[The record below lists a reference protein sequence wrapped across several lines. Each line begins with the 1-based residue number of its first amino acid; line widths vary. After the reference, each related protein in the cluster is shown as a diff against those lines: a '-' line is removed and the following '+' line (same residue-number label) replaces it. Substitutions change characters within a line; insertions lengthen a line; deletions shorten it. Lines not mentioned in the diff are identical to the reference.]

1 MSRVDACRVDGFRI
15 EARGVA
21 SIEDDITL
29 KWNEKSYLTD
39 DVALKWNLASYLI
52 DDVILK
58 WNTLI
63 SVQDDITIKWHCT
76 IGVVDDVTLKWDQ
89 KNNVIDDI
97 ILKWNDAFVTSD
109 IIIKWSDGWLAD
121 DITLKWNNINFVDDD
136 ITLKWNERSF
146 IQDDI
151 TLKWNLRSY
160 LIDDIILKWNNL
172 HYVADDITLKWIE
185 RSFVTPCCVCCMYL
199 KLKWHQRSYAYD
211 DVTLKWNLRS
221 YLIDDV
227 ILKWNNLHY
236 VTDDITIKWHEGPPL
251 PGLVDYLE
259 VITVQG
265 GVIYPDMI
273 TVRADLKPFGTLD
286 RYILHL
292 KEPIPEDSKC
302 RLYLKGSVIYLEGLS
317 RSCIQRYTA
326 DESYYEVEVR
336 EYAEILKPIEPKGGL
351 YLGKETWENVTVS
364 QLLASVEPPDNS
376 DIVGLI
382 YMAASAVDFEF
393 WAVHDAENGIYK
405 FEYEGA
411 AFSISTVY
419 QDATALTERVSAVAL
434 ESASGWYHDESNK
447 ILYVRL
453 TDDTSPYYHVVSVPY
468 IWDGIMPVRLGVVS
482 SGGSTNIAYW
492 ETANGD
498 IPLETIN
505 TLLLAVGLEAEAS
518 VRNGVCYIDV
528 TDRAGAGTVGTPAQF
543 YHATE
548 NIKDITEIILNDA
561 RYTVAGVILS
571 GYGSGSGAVH
581 AGAFR
586 NMGRG
591 GRKVRLD
598 DASMHSTTQ
607 AQDYVANYL
616 DDAYLPAHG
625 VTFDVPLVVGPTIDT
640 RRVGD
645 TIKVEIP
652 KAFFNQVLRIQELKP
667 EIAKNNL
674 TITAGDAVYSLES
687 QLQALKSANEKY
699 RRHLED
705 TMESYQFEWDDINLD
720 HVTALSETFDIDS
733 DVLDFQKLEV
743 SVSIQN
749 YRTDMKQITQ
759 PGLSHAHGGSAG
771 PGGTSHGGHDV
782 SEDEES
788 DSSAD
793 TPTSVATDLHT
804 HDFETG
810 APDETT
816 TVPTSGHIHDQG
828 TLATSASGASTTN
841 AVTSLG
847 VSSCTATNCTKSF
860 YACITGTVAV
870 IASNHTHAISGST
883 GAPNNTVNVASN
895 LHQHTG
901 TTAAPNAG
909 AGMLIS
915 LDALGHTHPIAGKK
929 TDTIEDSFT
938 PAIDV
943 MLAESISNDLG
954 IEKSEPGSTPEMY
967 LAVEIDGTPITG
979 SPFVIGEAGAYT
991 YNEEDEIW
999 ELSDDVGPVSI
1010 ADAITTTG
1018 THTVG
1023 VSLSNKTSP
1032 GSACKVMASVRING
1046 RFYVSIIST

>member
-15 EARGVA
+15 ERRGVA
-21 SIEDDITL
+21 SPEDDITL
-29 KWNEKSYLTD
+29 KWDLISYLTND
-39 DVALKWNLASYLI
+39 ITLKWNLASYLI
-52 DDVILK
+52 DDVTLK

-63 SVQDDITIKWHCT
+63 SAQDDITLKWNCLSDVIDDITIKWNEKYF
-76 IGVVDDVTLKWDQ
+76 VQ
-89 KNNVIDDI
+89 DDI
-97 ILKWNDAFVTSD
+97 TLKWNDAFVTSD
-109 IIIKWSDGWLAD
+109 IIIKWSDGWVAD
-121 DITLKWNNINFVDDD
+121 DVILKWNN
-136 ITLKWNERSF
+136 LHF

-151 TLKWNLRSY
+151 TLKWDERSFVQDDITLKWNLISY
-160 LIDDIILKWNNL
+160 LTDDITLKWNLKSALIDDIILKWNNL
-172 HYVADDITLKWIE
+172 HFVEDDITLKWDLI
-185 RSFVTPCCVCCMYL
+185 SYL
-199 KLKWHQRSYAYD
+199 TND
-211 DVTLKWNLRS
+211 ITLKWNLAS
-221 YLIDDV
+221 YLIDDI

-265 GVIYPDMI
+265 DVIYPDMV

-336 EYAEILKPIEPKGGL
+336 EYSEILKPIEPKGGL
-351 YLGKETWENVTVS
+351 YLVKESWENVTVS
-364 QLLASVEPPDNS
+364 QLLASAEPPDNS
-376 DIVGLI
+376 DIIGVI
-382 YMAASAVDFEF
+382 YMAASAIDFEF
-393 WAVHDAENGIYK
+393 WAIYDAENAIYS
-405 FEYEGA
+405 FSYEGA

-419 QDATALTERVSAVAL
+419 QDATALTERVSAAAL
-434 ESASGWYHDESNK
+434 ESVSGWYHDTVNK

-518 VRNGVCYIDV
+518 VRNGICYIDV
-528 TDRAGAGTVGTPAQF
+528 TDRAGAGTVGNPAQF

-548 NIKDITEIILNDA
+548 NIKDVNEIILNDA
-561 RYTVAGVILS
+561 RYAVAGVILS
-571 GYGSGSGAVH
+571 GYGSGAGAVH

-598 DASMHSTTQ
+598 DSAMHSTTQ
-607 AQDYVANYL
+607 AQNYTTNYL

-625 VTFDVPLVVGPTIDT
+625 VTFDVPLTVGASIDK

-652 KAFFNQVLRIQELKP
+652 DAFFNQVLRIQELKP

-720 HVTALSETFDIDS
+720 HLVDLEETFDIDS

-749 YRTDMKQITQ
+749 FRTDIKQVTQ
-759 PGLSHAHGGSAG
+759 PGMSHAHGGSAG

-782 SEDEES
+782 SEDEAS
-788 DSSAD
+788 DAAGD
-793 TPTSVATDLHT
+793 APTAVATELHVHDFTTSV
-804 HDFETG
+804 
-810 APDETT
+810 PDETT
-816 TVPTSGHIHDQG
+816 SVPTEGHIHDEG
-828 TLATSASGASTTN
+828 TLAVTASSAGTTN
-841 AVTSLG
+841 AVTSMG
-847 VSSCTATNCTKSF
+847 VASCIAVNCTRSF
-860 YACITGTVAV
+860 YSCITGTVAV
-870 IASNHTHAISGST
+870 IASSHTHPIAGST
-883 GAPNNTVNVASN
+883 GAPNNTVNVASS

-901 TTAAPNAG
+901 TTDAVKDVEG
-909 AGMLIS
+909 ATIS
-915 LDALGHTHPIAGKK
+915 LDALGHSHPVAGVK
-929 TDTIEDSFT
+929 TNDSGDTFT

-943 MLAESISNDLG
+943 FLDESLLVDLG
-954 IEKSEPGSTPEMY
+954 IEKSEAGSSPEMY
-967 LAVEIDGTPITG
+967 LTVEIDGTPITG
-979 SPFVIGEAGAYT
+979 SPFVVGEAGAYT

-1010 ADAITTTG
+1010 VDAITSTG

>member
-21 SIEDDITL
+21 SPETDLAL
-29 KWNEKSYLTD
+29 KWNELAYISDYLTLKWD
-39 DVALKWNLASYLI
+39 QTSYPIAYLKLKWNELAYVEDALT
-52 DDVILK
+52 LK

-63 SVQDDITIKWHCT
+63 SVEDN
-76 IGVVDDVTLKWDQ
+76 L
-89 KNNVIDDI
+89 
-97 ILKWNDAFVTSD
+97 
-109 IIIKWSDGWLAD
+109 
-121 DITLKWNNINFVDDD
+121 
-136 ITLKWNERSF
+136 TLKWNELAF
-146 IQDDI
+146 VDD
-151 TLKWNLRSY
+151 
-160 LIDDIILKWNNL
+160 
-172 HYVADDITLKWIE
+172 
-185 RSFVTPCCVCCMYL
+185 YL
-199 KLKWHQRSYAYD
+199 KLKWNEAAYVAD
-211 DVTLKWNLRS
+211 YLTLKWNELAYIAD
-221 YLIDDV
+221 YLT
-227 ILKWNNLHY
+227 LKWNTLIAVQDDLTLKWNELAY
-236 VTDDITIKWHEGPPL
+236 VSDYLTLKWNELAYISDYLTLKWNTLIAAQDFLTLKWHQGPPL

-259 VITVQG
+259 VITAQG
-265 GVIYPDMI
+265 DVIYPDMV

-286 RYILHL
+286 RYVLHL

-302 RLYLKGSVIYLEGLS
+302 RLYLKGSVIFLEGLS
-317 RSCIQRYTA
+317 RSCIQRYTS

-351 YLGKETWENVTVS
+351 YLVRESWENVTVS
-364 QLLASVEPPDNS
+364 QLLASAEPPDNS
-376 DIVGLI
+376 DIIGLI
-382 YMAASAVDFEF
+382 YMAASAIDFEF
-393 WAVHDAENGIYK
+393 WAVHDAENGIYS
-405 FEYEGA
+405 FTYEGA

-419 QDATALTERVSAVAL
+419 QDATALTERVSAAAL
-434 ESASGWYHDESNK
+434 ESASGWYHDENNK

-518 VRNGVCYIDV
+518 VRNGICYIDV
-528 TDRAGAGTVGTPAQF
+528 SDRAGAGTVGNPAQF
-543 YHATE
+543 YHSND
-548 NIKDITEIILNDA
+548 NIKDVTEIILNDA

-607 AQDYVANYL
+607 AQDYATNYL
-616 DDAYLPAHG
+616 NDAYLPAHG
-625 VTFDVPLVVGPTIDT
+625 VTFDVPLGLGDWIDK

-720 HVTALSETFDIDS
+720 HLTELSESFDIDS
-733 DVLDFQKLEV
+733 DVLDLQKLEV

-759 PGLSHAHGGSAG
+759 PGLSHAHGGQAG

-782 SEDEES
+782 STDEES
-788 DSSAD
+788 DSSAT

-816 TVPTSGHIHDQG
+816 SVPTSGHIHDNG
-828 TLATSASGASTTN
+828 TLATSASSAGTTN

-847 VSSCTATNCTKSF
+847 VANCTATNCTKSF
-860 YACITGTVAV
+860 YSCITGTVAV
-870 IASNHTHAISGST
+870 ISSTHTHPISGWT
-883 GAPNNTVNVASN
+883 GVPNNTVNVASS

-929 TDTIEDSFT
+929 TDTIPDSFT

-943 MLAESISNDLG
+943 MLPESILNDVG

-991 YNEEDEIW
+991 YNEDDEIW

-1010 ADAITTTG
+1010 VDAITTTG
-1018 THTVG
+1018 THSVSL
-1023 VSLSNKTSP
+1023 SLSNKTSP

>member
-1 MSRVDACRVDGFRI
+1 VDACRVDGFRI
-15 EARGVA
+15 ERRGVA
-21 SIEDDITL
+21 SPE
-29 KWNEKSYLTD
+29 
-39 DVALKWNLASYLI
+39 
-52 DDVILK
+52 
-58 WNTLI
+58 
-63 SVQDDITIKWHCT
+63 
-76 IGVVDDVTLKWDQ
+76 DDVTLKW
-89 KNNVIDDI
+89 NN
-97 ILKWNDAFVTSD
+97 LHFV
-109 IIIKWSDGWLAD
+109 
-121 DITLKWNNINFVDDD
+121 
-136 ITLKWNERSF
+136 E
-146 IQDDI
+146 DDI

-160 LIDDIILKWNNL
+160 LIDDITIKWNTLIALQDDVTLKWNCLSEVIDDIILKWNEKSFVQDDITLKWNDAFVTSDIVIKWSDGWLIDDVTLKWNNLHFIQDDITLKWDERSFIQDDITLKWNLISYLTDDITLKWNLKSALIDDIILKWNNL
-172 HYVADDITLKWIE
+172 HFVEDDMTLKWDLISYLADDITLKW
-185 RSFVTPCCVCCMYL
+185 
-199 KLKWHQRSYAYD
+199 
-211 DVTLKWNLRS
+211 NLAS
-221 YLIDDV
+221 YLIDD
-227 ILKWNNLHY
+227 ITLKWNNLHY
-236 VTDDITIKWHEGPPL
+236 VTDDITLKWHEGPPL

-265 GVIYPDMI
+265 DVIYPDMI
-273 TVRADLKPFGTLD
+273 TVRAELKPFGTLD

-326 DESYYEVEVR
+326 DGSYYEVEVR
-336 EYAEILKPIEPKGGL
+336 EYSEILKPIEPRGGL
-351 YLGKETWENVTVS
+351 YLVKESWEDVTVS
-364 QLLASVEPPDNS
+364 QLLASAEPPDNS
-376 DIVGLI
+376 DIIGLI
-382 YMAASAVDFEF
+382 YMASSAIDFEF
-393 WAVHDAENGIYK
+393 WATYDAENAIYS
-405 FEYEGA
+405 FTYEGA
-411 AFSISTVY
+411 AFSISKVY
-419 QDATALTERVSAVAL
+419 QDATTLTERVSAAAL
-434 ESASGWYHDESNK
+434 ESASGWYHDSANK

-518 VRNGVCYIDV
+518 VRNGICYIDV
-528 TDRAGAGTVGTPAQF
+528 TDRAGAGTVGDPAQF

-548 NIKDITEIILNDA
+548 NIKDVSEIVLNDA

-571 GYGSGSGAVH
+571 GYGSGAGAVH

-607 AQDYVANYL
+607 AQDYVTNYL

-625 VTFDVPLVVGPTIDT
+625 ITFDVPLVVGASIDK

-749 YRTDMKQITQ
+749 YRTDVKQVTQ
-759 PGLSHAHGGSAG
+759 PGMSHAHGGSAG
-771 PGGTSHGGHDV
+771 PGGTSHGGHKI
-782 SEDEES
+782 STEQTS
-788 DSSAD
+788 DSSTD

-804 HDFETG
+804 HDFETSY
-810 APDETT
+810 PDGGVDANFQKVATN
-816 TVPTSGHIHDQG
+816 IHTHPSG
-828 TLATSASGASTTN
+828 TLSATGSAASTTN

-860 YACITGTVAV
+860 YACVTGTVAV
-870 IASNHTHAISGST
+870 IASNHTHPMSGST
-883 GAPNNTVNVASN
+883 GQPSSEVNVASS
-895 LHQHTG
+895 LHTHSG
-901 TTAAPNAG
+901 TTDAPNTG
-909 AGMLIS
+909 EGMLIS
-915 LDALGHTHPIAGKK
+915 LDALGHTHPIAGKQ

-943 MLAESISNDLG
+943 MLPESILNDVG

-967 LAVEIDGTPITG
+967 LTVEIDGTPITG
-979 SPFVIGEAGAYT
+979 SPFVIGESGAYT

-1023 VSLSNKTSP
+1023 VSLSNKTDP
-1032 GSACKVMASVRING
+1032 GAACKVMASVRING

>member
-1 MSRVDACRVDGFRI
+1 MSCVDACRVDGFRI
-15 EARGVA
+15 ERRGVA
-21 SIEDDITL
+21 SPEDDVTLKWNNLHYVTDDITL
-29 KWNEKSYLTD
+29 KWNLKS
-39 DVALKWNLASYLI
+39 ALI
-52 DDVILK
+52 DDIILK

-63 SVQDDITIKWHCT
+63 ALQ
-76 IGVVDDVTLKWDQ
+76 DDVTLKW
-89 KNNVIDDI
+89 NCLSEVIDDI
-97 ILKWNDAFVTSD
+97 ILKWDEKSFVQDDITLKWNDAFVTSD
-109 IIIKWSDGWLAD
+109 IIIKWSDGWVADDVTLKWNNLHYLEDDITLKWDERSFVQDDVTLKWNLISYLAD
-121 DITLKWNNINFVDDD
+121 DITLKWN
-136 ITLKWNERSF
+136 LKSA
-146 IQDDI
+146 
-151 TLKWNLRSY
+151 

-172 HYVADDITLKWIE
+172 HFVGDDITLKWDLI
-185 RSFVTPCCVCCMYL
+185 SYL
-199 KLKWHQRSYAYD
+199 TD
-211 DVTLKWNLRS
+211 DITLKWNLAS
-221 YLIDDV
+221 YLIDD
-227 ILKWNNLHY
+227 ITIKWNNLHY

-265 GVIYPDMI
+265 DVIYPDML

-317 RSCIQRYTA
+317 RSCIQRYTST
-326 DESYYEVEVR
+326 ESYYEVEVR

-351 YLGKETWENVTVS
+351 YLVRETWENVTVS
-364 QLLASVEPPDNS
+364 QLLASAEPPANN

-382 YMAASAVDFEF
+382 YMAASAIDFEF
-393 WAVHDAENGIYK
+393 WATYDAENAIYS
-405 FEYEGA
+405 FTYEGA

-434 ESASGWYHDESNK
+434 ESASGWYHDAVNK

-518 VRNGVCYIDV
+518 VRNGICYIDV
-528 TDRAGAGTVGTPAQF
+528 TDRAGAGTVGNPAQF

-548 NIKDITEIILNDA
+548 NIKDVSEIVLNDA

-571 GYGSGSGAVH
+571 GYGSGAGAVH

-607 AQDYVANYL
+607 AQDYVTNYL

-625 VTFDVPLVVGPTIDT
+625 VTFDAPLVVGASIDK

-652 KAFFNQVLRIQELKP
+652 NAFFNQVLRIQELKP

-720 HVTALSETFDIDS
+720 HLVDLEETFDIDS

-749 YRTDMKQITQ
+749 FRTDIKQVTQ
-759 PGLSHAHGGSAG
+759 PGMSHAHGGSAG

-782 SEDEES
+782 STDEAS
-788 DSSAD
+788 DAAGD
-793 TPTSVATDLHT
+793 TPTSVATNLHT
-804 HDFETG
+804 HPFTSG
-810 APDETT
+810 APSE
-816 TVPTSGHIHDQG
+816 GG
-828 TLATSASGASTTN
+828 TIYVASYNHVHAGAGGSSTLSVDASAASTTN
-841 AVTSLG
+841 AVTTLRSLQLYCYELYQIRSMP
-847 VSSCTATNCTKSF
+847 VLLERSPSS
-860 YACITGTVAV
+860 
-870 IASNHTHAISGST
+870 
-883 GAPNNTVNVASN
+883 
-895 LHQHTG
+895 L
-901 TTAAPNAG
+901 
-909 AGMLIS
+909 
-915 LDALGHTHPIAGKK
+915 
-929 TDTIEDSFT
+929 
-938 PAIDV
+938 
-943 MLAESISNDLG
+943 
-954 IEKSEPGSTPEMY
+954 
-967 LAVEIDGTPITG
+967 
-979 SPFVIGEAGAYT
+979 
-991 YNEEDEIW
+991 
-999 ELSDDVGPVSI
+999 
-1010 ADAITTTG
+1010 AITLIRYLDRQIYPSRRRQRYPASFNFRPRPCRNHRCAEFWKG
-1018 THTVG
+1018 HVN
-1023 VSLSNKTSP
+1023 LSGCARSHSP
-1032 GSACKVMASVRING
+1032 HSRKEDRYHRRLIHASHRRDAGGIN
-1046 RFYVSIIST
+1046 

>member
-1 MSRVDACRVDGFRI
+1 MSLVDACVVDGFRI

-21 SIEDDITL
+21 SPEDDITL
-29 KWNEKSYLTD
+29 KWNEKSFIQD
-39 DVALKWNLASYLI
+39 DITLKWNLRSALI
-52 DDVILK
+52 DDIILK

-63 SVQDDITIKWHCT
+63 AVEDDITLKWHCT
-76 IGVVDDVTLKWDQ
+76 TGVIDDIILKWNEKSFVQ
-89 KNNVIDDI
+89 DDI

-109 IIIKWSDGWLAD
+109 IVIKWSDGWLIDDVTLKWNNLHFIQD
-121 DITLKWNNINFVDDD
+121 DITLKWD
-136 ITLKWNERSF
+136 ERSF

-151 TLKWNLRSY
+151 TLKWDLISYLADDITLKWNLKSA

-172 HYVADDITLKWIE
+172 HFVEDDITLKWDLISYLADDITLKW
-185 RSFVTPCCVCCMYL
+185 
-199 KLKWHQRSYAYD
+199 
-211 DVTLKWNLRS
+211 NLAS
-221 YLIDDV
+221 YLIDD
-227 ILKWNNLHY
+227 ITLKWNNLHY
-236 VTDDITIKWHEGPPL
+236 VTDDITLKWHEGPPL

-265 GVIYPDMI
+265 DVIYPDMI
-273 TVRADLKPFGTLD
+273 TVRAELKPFGTLD

-326 DESYYEVEVR
+326 DGSYYEVEVR
-336 EYAEILKPIEPKGGL
+336 EYSEILKPIEPKGGL
-351 YLGKETWENVTVS
+351 YLVKETWEDVTVS
-364 QLLASVEPPDNS
+364 QLLASAEPPDNS
-376 DIVGLI
+376 DIIGLI
-382 YMAASAVDFEF
+382 YMASSAIDFEF
-393 WAVHDAENGIYK
+393 WATYDAENAIYS
-405 FEYEGA
+405 FTYEGA
-411 AFSISTVY
+411 AFSISKVY
-419 QDATALTERVSAVAL
+419 QDATTLTERVSAAAL
-434 ESASGWYHDESNK
+434 ESASGWYHDSANK

-518 VRNGVCYIDV
+518 VRNGICYIDV
-528 TDRAGAGTVGTPAQF
+528 TDRAGAGTVGDPAQF

-548 NIKDITEIILNDA
+548 NIKDVSEIVLNDA

-571 GYGSGSGAVH
+571 GYGSGAGAVH

-607 AQDYVANYL
+607 AQDYVTNYL

-625 VTFDVPLVVGPTIDT
+625 ITFDVPLVVGASIDK

-743 SVSIQN
+743 SVSVQN
-749 YRTDMKQITQ
+749 YRTDMKQTTR
-759 PGLSHAHGGSAG
+759 PGMSHAHGGSAG

-782 SEDEES
+782 SEDEAS
-788 DSSAD
+788 DASED
-793 TPTSVATDLHT
+793 TPTSVATNLHT
-804 HDFETG
+804 HDFTTEEPSAAETV
-810 APDETT
+810 ASSVHTHPE
-816 TVPTSGHIHDQG
+816 G
-828 TLATSASGASTTN
+828 TLSTYSSTASETN
-841 AVTSLG
+841 AITSLG
-847 VSSCTATNCTKSF
+847 VSSCTATNCAKSF
-860 YACITGTVAV
+860 YSCITGTVSV
-870 IASNHTHAISGST
+870 IAAGHTHGVYGST
-883 GAPNNTVNVASN
+883 GQPSTTVDVASDDHTHSGTTDAPNS
-895 LHQHTG
+895 G
-901 TTAAPNAG
+901 T
-909 AGMLIS
+909 GMLIS
-915 LDALGHTHPIAGKK
+915 LDALGHTHPLAGKK
-929 TDTIEDSFT
+929 TNVIPDGGFA

-943 MLAESISNDLG
+943 MLAESILNDVG
-954 IEKSEPGSTPEMY
+954 IERSEPGSTPEMY
-967 LAVEIDGTPITG
+967 LTVEIDGTPITG

-991 YNEEDEIW
+991 YNEDDEIW

-1023 VSLSNKTSP
+1023 VSLSNKDDP
-1032 GSACKVMASVRING
+1032 GAACKVMASVRING

>member
-21 SIEDDITL
+21 SIEDDVTL
-29 KWNEKSYLTD
+29 KWDEKSYLTD
-39 DVALKWNLASYLI
+39 DVTLKWNLASYLI
-52 DDVILK
+52 DDVTLK

-63 SVQDDITIKWHCT
+63 AVQDDITLKWHCT
-76 IGVVDDVTLKWDQ
+76 IGVIDDVTLKWNQ

-121 DITLKWNNINFVDDD
+121 DVTLKWNN
-136 ITLKWNERSF
+136 LHF

-151 TLKWNLRSY
+151 TLKWNLISYLTDDLTLKWNLASY
-160 LIDDIILKWNNL
+160 LI
-172 HYVADDITLKWIE
+172 
-185 RSFVTPCCVCCMYL
+185 
-199 KLKWHQRSYAYD
+199 D
-211 DVTLKWNLRS
+211 DVTLKWN
-221 YLIDDV
+221 
-227 ILKWNNLHY
+227 NLHF
-236 VTDDITIKWHEGPPL
+236 VQDDITIKWHEGPPL

-259 VITVQG
+259 VITAQG
-265 GVIYPDMI
+265 DVIYPDMI
-273 TVRADLKPFGTLD
+273 TVRAELKPFGTLD
-286 RYILHL
+286 SYILHL

-317 RSCIQRYTA
+317 RSCIRKY
-326 DESYYEVEVR
+326 DFDSGLCYEVEVR

-351 YLGKETWENVTVS
+351 YLVKESWENVTVS
-364 QLLASVEPPDNS
+364 QLLASAEPPDNS
-376 DIVGLI
+376 DIIGLI
-382 YMAASAVDFEF
+382 YMAASAIDFEF

-405 FEYEGA
+405 FDYEGA

-419 QDATALTERVSAVAL
+419 QDATALTERVSAAAL
-434 ESASGWYHDESNK
+434 ESASGWYHDSANK

-518 VRNGVCYIDV
+518 VRNGICYIDV

-571 GYGSGSGAVH
+571 GYGSGAGAVH
-581 AGAFR
+581 AGAYR

-607 AQDYVANYL
+607 AQDYVTNYL
-616 DDAYLPAHG
+616 NDAYLPAHG
-625 VTFDVPLVVGPTIDT
+625 VTFDVPLVVGPSIDK

-705 TMESYQFEWDDINLD
+705 TMEPYNFAWDDINID

-743 SVSIQN
+743 SVSVQN
-749 YRTDMKQITQ
+749 YRTDMKQVTQ
-759 PGLSHAHGGSAG
+759 PGLSHAHGGQAG

-816 TVPTSGHIHDQG
+816 SVPTSGHIHDNG
-828 TLATSASGASTTN
+828 TLATSASSAGTTN

-847 VSSCTATNCTKSF
+847 VASCTATNCTKSF
-860 YACITGTVAV
+860 YSCITGTVAV
-870 IASNHTHAISGST
+870 ISSTHTHPISGWT
-883 GAPNNTVNVASN
+883 GGPNNTVNVASS

-929 TDTIEDSFT
+929 TDTIPDSFT

-943 MLAESISNDLG
+943 MLAESILNDVG

-979 SPFVIGEAGAYT
+979 SPFIIGEAGAYT
-991 YNEEDEIW
+991 YNEDDEIW

-1010 ADAITTTG
+1010 VDAITTTG
-1018 THTVG
+1018 THSVSL
-1023 VSLSNKTSP
+1023 SLSNKTSP